1 MWGAIAIIL
10 ECICVAGMV
19 SLEDDV
25 FGVIENATGK
35 RRIIRTKKGQVVV
48 WTSTTYHFGCNHHD
62 FNGKSDSDKP
72 RRRLFFYMDH
82 CSSTGKYAIHDT
94 DGFITTAT
102 PPYQESYEPEFR
114 EFSNI
119 MDLAKWLGSE
129 ERDGWTWDVPEYAGN
144 IVLAPKLNDG

>member
-1 MWGAIAIIL
+1 MDINHIPLWVVIIVIL
-10 ECICVAGMV
+10 TESQILTSHAG
-19 SLEDDV
+19 
-25 FGVIENATGK
+25 
-35 RRIIRTKKGQVVV
+35 
-48 WTSTTYHFGCNHHD
+48 GC
-62 FNGKSDSDKP
+62 
-72 RRRLFFYMDH
+72 FFYIDH

-94 DGFITTAT
+94 DGFITTSK